1 MPIVPYHYG
10 GGQLPLQEL
19 LPSSTLIPYSSA
31 ILPTYVPAAVK
42 PAYTFDDIPIP
53 APVAPQRYPQ
63 PTIDLPQ
70 DHLSHAKPE
79 QTSVPSSVSLG
90 RSSNCS
96 EQQMKGWRAPIV
108 VLSTLLSLFTLSE
121 LYQKALFKKITPP
134 SERLEESHW
143 VASSQSWA
151 DRKSCKWFGFCGL
164 AHLNKAGW
172 TKLGSKS
179 SQRNQQSRIQGG
191 NDAYDWADLSS
202 FWTSG
207 KTNPEEWSEDERV
220 LREIPQYVLEYAPY
234 VHLYSG
240 EEFWPCDIAEHLIH
254 TTPHLNY
261 TPMQASSDHP
271 NLANLDD
278 LNKWGRFVYLQSDDN
293 VEERPEWLGGKMNIP
308 NQPEGPDDGEKSW
321 ADWDGRVDGELP
333 DDANG
338 GRKEWYDVGLGDTVD
353 RGGIRPIFK
362 ASTTPIPVPTNTPEG
377 EELLDEDFRPE
388 TLRRLGKRA
397 SGGRSDAPAVLI
409 TVDKGNGVVD
419 AFWFFFYSYNLGN
432 SVLNVRFGNHV
443 GDWEHTVI
451 RFSHGKPK
459 AVFFSEHSFGEAY
472 SYEAVE
478 KIGKRVSKIIL
489 RVRRYRLILSSL
501 SHTRPL
507 GLMQCMPQPV
517 ITRTFFRG
525 GFCTM

>member
-1 MPIVPYHYG
+1 
-10 GGQLPLQEL
+10 
-19 LPSSTLIPYSSA
+19 
-31 ILPTYVPAAVK
+31 
-42 PAYTFDDIPIP
+42 
-53 APVAPQRYPQ
+53 
-63 PTIDLPQ
+63 
-70 DHLSHAKPE
+70 
-79 QTSVPSSVSLG
+79 
-90 RSSNCS
+90 
-96 EQQMKGWRAPIV
+96 
-108 VLSTLLSLFTLSE
+108 
-121 LYQKALFKKITPP
+121 
-134 SERLEESHW
+134 
-143 VASSQSWA
+143 
-151 DRKSCKWFGFCGL
+151 
-164 AHLNKAGW
+164 
-172 TKLGSKS
+172 
-179 SQRNQQSRIQGG
+179 
-191 NDAYDWADLSS
+191 
-202 FWTSG
+202 
-207 KTNPEEWSEDERV
+207 
-220 LREIPQYVLEYAPY
+220 
-234 VHLYSG
+234 
-240 EEFWPCDIAEHLIH
+240 
-254 TTPHLNY
+254 
-261 TPMQASSDHP
+261 
-271 NLANLDD
+271 
-278 LNKWGRFVYLQSDDN
+278 
-293 VEERPEWLGGKMNIP
+293 MNIP

-489 RVRRYRLILSSL
+489 RVRCYRLILSSL

-507 GLMQCMPQPV
+507 GLMQCMPHPV
-517 ITRTFFRG
+517 ITRTFFQG